1 MWHTFVIQAMP
12 VLTVRVSEEEKA
24 LLERR
29 AKRAGVSAG
38 ALVRQMLREAPL
50 TTAEDLL
57 KEATRRLGD
66 KTLRIR
72 RRR

>member
-1 MWHTFVIQAMP
+1 MP

-24 LLERR
+24 LLEER

-38 ALVRQMLREAPL
+38 ALVRQMLHEAPF
-50 TTAEDLL
+50 TTAEELL
-57 KEATRRLGD
+57 EEATRRLGD
-66 KTLRIR
+66 KALRIR